1 LKEPTVE
8 RERLHSI
15 LESLFFS
22 IEEPLTPQRLC
33 EVVAEAEKEDVLSVI
48 EELQAEYEQAGRGF
62 RLVAVAGGY
71 QLRTLKENAP
81 WVRALLQGRPV
92 RMSRPTLETLAIIAY
107 KQPITRAE
115 IESIRGVDVDGVIS
129 SLLERRLIKIMARKD
144 VPGRPFLY
152 GTTPEFL
159 EVFGLKDLSELPTLR
174 ELREV
179 TLPPQAEEELSPAQ
193 NED

>member
-1 LKEPTVE
+1 ME

-107 KQPITRAE
+107 KQPITRGG
-115 IESIRGVDVDGVIS
+115 I
-129 SLLERRLIKIMARKD
+129 
-144 VPGRPFLY
+144 
-152 GTTPEFL
+152 
-159 EVFGLKDLSELPTLR
+159 
-174 ELREV
+174 
-179 TLPPQAEEELSPAQ
+179 
-193 NED
+193 

>member
-1 LKEPTVE
+1 ME

-48 EELQAEYEQAGRGF
+48 EELQAEYEQTGRGF